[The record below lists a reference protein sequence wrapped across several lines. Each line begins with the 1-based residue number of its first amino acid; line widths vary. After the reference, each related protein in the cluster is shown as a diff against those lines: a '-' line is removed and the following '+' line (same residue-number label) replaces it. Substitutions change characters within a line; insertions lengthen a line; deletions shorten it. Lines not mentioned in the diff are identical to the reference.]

1 MPILEVNGRRVEVG
15 PEFMGLTPQEQ
26 EAEVDEIA
34 ASFGQPQPSADV
46 TGGFGERAQ
55 RETIEPETPELRR
68 EIDRSKA
75 VAGYNQL
82 PWHQKELTDLNDA
95 VRLAASGA
103 SFGIADRLAA
113 LGGSTLEEEQAK
125 TQAARDRQNWL
136 GTAVEAAGSIAS
148 IPAKGIGLVRNLP
161 AMVQGASTAAKVGAG
176 ATRAGALAAEGAV
189 IGGANALGR
198 GEDVN
203 TSAAVGGLAGPVGAA
218 AGRAVGTVAGAL
230 GKKPA
235 LSSIADMEDVG
246 RAAFKRADDAKVIV
260 KPTWTNEVARDIRDG
275 LTEIGWHPQLSSK
288 PMAVI
293 DMLDERLTQNVTLKD
308 IHTLRRVAQ
317 NIGASTDPFERFVSG
332 QMVKKI
338 DKHIDRMKPGDV
350 LSGNKTEG
358 IKAFREG
365 QAFWRTARKAEVV
378 QEAVEKAE
386 RLSDGQNTSFHKA
399 LQTQFRGIMN
409 SKTRRRGFSTEE
421 LAMMD
426 KLARG
431 NQTQKVLGWVSA
443 LAPTNKLNLMMQGIG
458 GAASGG
464 AYLPAQ
470 AGLAVVGGAAQFAG
484 TRMARNNIYG
494 LARLIRQ
501 QGLTPQLQAQIK
513 KMPRARQQRLARV
526 LQGWGVGGAEIPE

>member
-1 MPILEVNGRRVEVG
+1 
-15 PEFMGLTPQEQ
+15 
-26 EAEVDEIA
+26 
-34 ASFGQPQPSADV
+34 
-46 TGGFGERAQ
+46 
-55 RETIEPETPELRR
+55 
-68 EIDRSKA
+68 
-75 VAGYNQL
+75 
-82 PWHQKELTDLNDA
+82 
-95 VRLAASGA
+95 
-103 SFGIADRLAA
+103 
-113 LGGSTLEEEQAK
+113 
-125 TQAARDRQNWL
+125 
-136 GTAVEAAGSIAS
+136 
-148 IPAKGIGLVRNLP
+148 
-161 AMVQGASTAAKVGAG
+161 
-176 ATRAGALAAEGAV
+176 
-189 IGGANALGR
+189 
-198 GEDVN
+198 
-203 TSAAVGGLAGPVGAA
+203 
-218 AGRAVGTVAGAL
+218 
-230 GKKPA
+230 
-235 LSSIADMEDVG
+235 
-246 RAAFKRADDAKVIV
+246 
-260 KPTWTNEVARDIRDG
+260 
-275 LTEIGWHPQLSSK
+275 
-288 PMAVI
+288 
-293 DMLDERLTQNVTLKD
+293 
-308 IHTLRRVAQ
+308 VAQ

-338 DKHIDRMKPGDV
+338 DKHIDRMKSGDV

-358 IKAFREG
+358 IRAFREG

-378 QEAVEKAE
+378 QEAVTKAE

-409 SKTRRRGFSTEE
+409 SKTRKRGFSTEE

-470 AGLAVVGGAAQFAG
+470 AGLAVIGGAAQFAG